1 MQNMAQMGRFGDTS
15 MAHVS
20 PGEMVV
26 PKEILDRQPNL
37 QRGIMG
43 AIAQEGMDP
52 RRYTVGAPQN
62 SINPMT
68 GQPEYFN
75 LKKLLKFAAPVVLG
89 PMVGGTLGKALG
101 LSKLGLGAGATSA
114 LQSALGAAGT
124 SALTGGKKKDILR
137 SALLGGLGGYTFKEG
152 APGFMKAP
160 EGTDLSAVKADNF
173 LTKAIK
179 TVAPENTFIGSKMFN
194 LMNNPIGLAATLGIT
209 AEAFAAMSPEEKE
222 ETIRKYAFG
231 TTDKFNPLIDFSAQK
246 ARPMNKGGATSFP
259 RRDGGI
265 MPSEGSGTKDD
276 VPAMLTAGEFVLTRD
291 AVKGLGDGN
300 LNSGIQKAYTMMDKL
315 ERMA

>member
-1 MQNMAQMGRFGDTS
+1 MQNMAQMGRFGDTR

-26 PKEILDRQPNL
+26 PREVLNRQPNL

-75 LKKLLKFAAPVVLG
+75 LKKLLKFAAPFVLG

-101 LSKLGLGAGATSA
+101 LGSLGTTGKI

-137 SALLGGLGGYTFKEG
+137 SALLGGLGGYTFREG

-179 TVAPENTFIGSKMFN
+179 TVAPESSFLGSKMFN

-222 ETIRKYAFG
+222 EAIRKYAFG
-231 TTDKFNPLIDFSAQK
+231 TTDKFNPLIDFSPK
-246 ARPMNKGGATSFP
+246 PPVYKPMNTGGATSFP

-291 AVKGLGDGN
+291 AVKGLGNGN
-300 LNSGIQKAYTMMDKL
+300 LNTGIQKAYTMMDKL

>member
-1 MQNMAQMGRFGDTS
+1 MGRFGDTS

-75 LKKLLKFAAPVVLG
+75 LKKLLKFAAPFVLG

-179 TVAPENTFIGSKMFN
+179 TVAPENTFIGSKMFD
-194 LMNNPIGLAATLGIT
+194 LMNNPLGLAATLGIT

>member
-1 MQNMAQMGRFGDTS
+1 MENMAQMGRFGDTS

-75 LKKLLKFAAPVVLG
+75 LKKLLKFAAPFVLG

-179 TVAPENTFIGSKMFN
+179 TVAPENTFVGSKMFN

-222 ETIRKYAFG
+222 EAIRKYAFG
-231 TTDKFNPLIDFSAQK
+231 TTDKFNPLIDFSAQRV
-246 ARPMNKGGATSFP
+246 RPMNKGGTTSFP

>member
-26 PKEILDRQPNL
+26 PKEILNRRPNL

-52 RRYTVGAPQN
+52 RRYTVGASQN

-75 LKKLLKFAAPVVLG
+75 LKKLLKFAAPFVLG
-89 PMVGGTLGKALG
+89 PAFGSMLGSFG
-101 LSKLGLGAGATSA
+101 GATAMGSA
-114 LQSALGAAGT
+114 LRGALGAAGT
-124 SALTGGKKKDILR
+124 SAITGGKKKDILR
-137 SALLGGLGGYTFKEG
+137 SALLGGLGGATFNKKG
-152 APGFMKAP
+152 IPGTGPQA
-160 EGTDLSAVKADNF
+160 GV
-173 LTKAIK
+173 TKAIK
-179 TVAPENTFIGSKMFN
+179 PENFLTEAITSVAPEGSGFLQSKVFDI
-194 LMNNPIGLAATLGIT
+194 MNNPLGLAATLGLT
-209 AEAFAAMSPEEKE
+209 AEAFSAMTPEEKE
-222 ETIRKYAFG
+222 EAVRAKFG
-231 TTDKFNPLIDFSAQK
+231 STDRYNALVPY
-246 ARPMNKGGATSFP
+246 NKGGVASFP
-259 RRDGGI
+259 RRNGGI

-291 AVKGLGDGN
+291 AVKGLGNGN
-300 LNSGIQKAYTMMDKL
+300 LDSGIQKAYGMMDKL

>member
-26 PKEILDRQPNL
+26 PKEILNRRPNL

-52 RRYTVGAPQN
+52 RRYTVGASQN

-75 LKKLLKFAAPVVLG
+75 LKKLLKFAAPFLLG
-89 PMVGGTLGKALG
+89 PAVGSAIGSLFPSLA
-101 LSKLGLGAGATSA
+101 GAGALASTA
-114 LQSALGAAGT
+114 RGALGAAGT

-137 SALLGGLGGYTFKEG
+137 SALMGGLGGYTFDKTGAADKGKGFFSNEG
-152 APGFMKAP
+152 RTLDPI
-160 EGTDLSAVKADNF
+160 ADKKLNF
-173 LTKAIK
+173 ATSGIK
-179 TVAPENTFIGSKMFN
+179 TMFPDSSFVNSKAFD
-194 LMNNPIGLAATLGIT
+194 LLNNPLGLAATLGLT

-222 ETIRKYAFG
+222 EAVRAKFG
-231 TTDKFNPLIDFSAQK
+231 STDRYNALVPY
-246 ARPMNKGGATSFP
+246 NKGGVASFP
-259 RRDGGI
+259 RRNGGI

-291 AVKGLGDGN
+291 AVKGLGNGN
-300 LNSGIQKAYTMMDKL
+300 LDSGIQKAYGMMDKL

>member
-75 LKKLLKFAAPVVLG
+75 LKKLLKFAAPFVLG
-89 PMVGGTLGKALG
+89 PAVGSLLGTA
-101 LSKLGLGAGATSA
+101 ATGATAS
-114 LQSALGAAGT
+114 G
-124 SALTGGKKKDILR
+124 
-137 SALLGGLGGYTFKEG
+137 LLGGLGKF
-152 APGFMKAP
+152 APQLA
-160 EGTDLSAVKADNF
+160 NF
-173 LTKAIK
+173 GK
-179 TVAPENTFIGSKMFN
+179 
-194 LMNNPIGLAATLGIT
+194 
-209 AEAFAAMSPEEKE
+209 
-222 ETIRKYAFG
+222 
-231 TTDKFNPLIDFSAQK
+231 
-246 ARPMNKGGATSFP
+246 
-259 RRDGGI
+259 
-265 MPSEGSGTKDD
+265 
-276 VPAMLTAGEFVLTRD
+276 
-291 AVKGLGDGN
+291 
-300 LNSGIQKAYTMMDKL
+300 
-315 ERMA
+315 

>member
-52 RRYTVGAPQN
+52 RRYTVGASQN

-75 LKKLLKFAAPVVLG
+75 LKKLLKFAAPFVLG
-89 PMVGGTLGKALG
+89 PAFGSMLGGLG
-101 LSKLGLGAGATSA
+101 GAGAMGSA
-114 LQSALGAAGT
+114 LRGALGAAGT
-124 SALTGGKKKDILR
+124 SAITGGKKKDILR
-137 SALLGGLGGYTFKEG
+137 SALLGGLGGATFNKTGTADKLGAAEG
-152 APGFMKAP
+152 SKGFFSN
-160 EGTDLSAVKADNF
+160 EGRTLDPIADKKLNF
-173 LTKAIK
+173 ATSGIK
-179 TVAPENTFIGSKMFN
+179 TMFPDSAFVDSKAFD
-194 LMNNPIGLAATLGIT
+194 LLNNPLILAATLGIS
-209 AEAFAAMSPEEKE
+209 AEAFSAMSPEEKE
-222 ETIRKYAFG
+222 EAVKRAKFG
-231 TTDKFNPLIDFSAQK
+231 STDRYNALVPY
-246 ARPMNKGGATSFP
+246 NKGGVASFP
-259 RRDGGI
+259 RRNGGI

-291 AVKGLGDGN
+291 AVKGLGNGN
-300 LNSGIQKAYTMMDKL
+300 LNSGIQKAYGIMDKL
-315 ERMA
+315 EGMA

>member
-75 LKKLLKFAAPVVLG
+75 LKKLLKFAAPFVLG

-137 SALLGGLGGYTFKEG
+137 SALLGGLGGYTFREG

-179 TVAPENTFIGSKMFN
+179 TIAPKSDFIGSKLFN
-194 LMNNPIGLAATLGIT
+194 LMDNPLGLAATLGIT

-222 ETIRKYAFG
+222 EAIRKYAFG

>member
-75 LKKLLKFAAPVVLG
+75 LKKLLKFAAPFVLG

>member
-1 MQNMAQMGRFGDTS
+1 MGRFGDTS

-75 LKKLLKFAAPVVLG
+75 LKKLLKFAAPFVLG

-291 AVKGLGDGN
+291 AVKGLGNGN

>member
-75 LKKLLKFAAPVVLG
+75 LKKLLKFAAPFVLG

-291 AVKGLGDGN
+291 AVKGLGNGN

>member
-1 MQNMAQMGRFGDTS
+1 
-15 MAHVS
+15 
-20 PGEMVV
+20 
-26 PKEILDRQPNL
+26 
-37 QRGIMG
+37 
-43 AIAQEGMDP
+43 MDP

-75 LKKLLKFAAPVVLG
+75 LKKLLKFAAPFVLG